1 MDFNS
6 LFSHWDSADN
16 ATCLRNYNWDDKIV
30 GMMKEVSHVHATFRA
45 QGAKVVLSNCL
56 LISYSLASKGP
67 MYST

>member
-45 QGAKVVLSNCL
+45 QGAIVLSNYL
-56 LISYSLASKGP
+56 LISYSLASMGP